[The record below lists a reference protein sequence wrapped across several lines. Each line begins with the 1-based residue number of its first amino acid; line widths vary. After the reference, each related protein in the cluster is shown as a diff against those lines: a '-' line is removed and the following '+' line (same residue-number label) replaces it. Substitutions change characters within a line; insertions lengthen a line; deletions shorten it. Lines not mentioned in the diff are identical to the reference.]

1 MTPSSPKCLLDASMY
16 VHVCHDFIW
25 HLIVWACWSAFIYPF
40 EDIQLLL
47 FGFWFLFCQLD
58 GQECLGP
65 LSSYLCF
72 LTSYSIHAASQNLNK
87 YFLISLC
94 EEHSE
99 FRIDKGLTIKTS
111 QVHLGGTN
119 PKSRSHRMPRVD
131 LVFYLGTTDSIFS
144 VTPSFPVNRQL
155 RNSVTP
161 KS

>member
-1 MTPSSPKCLLDASMY
+1 MY

-25 HLIVWACWSAFIYPF
+25 HLIVWASWSAFIYSF

-47 FGFWFLFCQLD
+47 FGFWFFLCQLD

-72 LTSYSIHAASQNLNK
+72 LVSYYILVASQNLNK
-87 YFLISLC
+87 YFLIPLC
-94 EEHSE
+94 VEHSE
-99 FRIDKGLTIKTS
+99 FRIDKDWPLKP
-111 QVHLGGTN
+111 
-119 PKSRSHRMPRVD
+119 PKCISVEPIHNSRSHRMPRVD

-144 VTPSFPVNRQL
+144 VTPSFPVSWQL

-161 KS
+161 SI

>member
-1 MTPSSPKCLLDASMY
+1 MCVSAMISFDILLCE
-16 VHVCHDFIW
+16 HVGL
-25 HLIVWACWSAFIYPF
+25 HLFYPF

-47 FGFWFLFCQLD
+47 LGFCFLFCQLD

-87 YFLISLC
+87 YFSIPLC
-94 EEHSE
+94 VEYSE
-99 FRIDKGLTIKTS
+99 FRIDKDWPLKP
-111 QVHLGGTN
+111 
-119 PKSRSHRMPRVD
+119 PKCISVEPTQNSRSHRMPRVD
-131 LVFYLGTTDSIFS
+131 LIFYLGTTDSIFS
-144 VTPSFPVNRQL
+144 VTPSFHVSRQL